1 MDWGSKM
8 TEKEL
13 INTLEL
19 FAHKLKN
26 PLHSVGINLD
36 VLKAKLKKKVPQ
48 DKDVFKHL
56 EIVSSEAQR
65 INILVMKYL
74 DYLKLNDNERQ
85 QKDLKKIL
93 EGK

>member
-48 DKDVFKHL
+48 EKDVFKHL